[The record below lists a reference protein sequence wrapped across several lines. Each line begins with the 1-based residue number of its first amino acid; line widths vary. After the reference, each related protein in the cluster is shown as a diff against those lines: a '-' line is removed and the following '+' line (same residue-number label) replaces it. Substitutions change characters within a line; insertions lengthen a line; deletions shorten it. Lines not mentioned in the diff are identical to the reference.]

1 MFDGNKDNLKL
12 DVMKR
17 IIGVI
22 LLILNINGLFVCV
35 ILIKWFLEV
44 F

>member
-22 LLILNINGLFVCV
+22 LLILNKNDEIF
-35 ILIKWFLEV
+35 E
-44 F
+44 

>member
-22 LLILNINGLFVCV
+22 LLILNKNDKIF
-35 ILIKWFLEV
+35 E
-44 F
+44 

>member
-22 LLILNINGLFVCV
+22 LLIYVLNKNDEIFV
-35 ILIKWFLEV
+35 
-44 F
+44 

>member
-22 LLILNINGLFVCV
+22 LLILNKNDEIFV
-35 ILIKWFLEV
+35 
-44 F
+44 

>member
-1 MFDGNKDNLKL
+1 MFDGNKDNLKF

-22 LLILNINGLFVCV
+22 LLILNKNDEIFV
-35 ILIKWFLEV
+35 
-44 F
+44 

>member
-22 LLILNINGLFVCV
+22 LLILYKNDEIFV
-35 ILIKWFLEV
+35 
-44 F
+44 